1 MAEEILELKIDADVS
16 GAKQEVAELKDE
28 LKATKEEV
36 KQLNASNK
44 ELNESNEKL
53 ATSVLDIAQNYT
65 AMGGS
70 IRRVRGL
77 VGKLIPTF
85 KMLFKTIKLGIASTG
100 IGVLVIALGSIVTA
114 MASTTKGGKA
124 VKAIMNGI
132 GEVVNFLI
140 KPLQIAGDALL
151 GLFGVDDAPAVDVV
165 ADMKSEIESLN
176 QALGDI
182 QLQRIKNK
190 QTNREN
196 QKIVDDTTKSEEE
209 RLAALKENYELNK
222 KLNAEEL
229 ANVKVQ
235 VWKQGEVARLAKSA
249 YDWHVQQGAS
259 QETLNALKQ
268 AQITEENTL
277 LNLRKQMA
285 NLTDAQFIEETNYEN
300 AITQVKSFNIDN
312 EKDKELE
319 LAAIRKKARED
330 RIAGEKKVN
339 DIINKLTEELAISA
353 LKTDEEKELKK
364 LEFQNKKAKE
374 DIENSKADKKTKD
387 AALLL
392 LDEQY
397 KEKQAEIVKK
407 YDDEEQEKRDAESE
421 QLEKI
426 RNENLIALEE
436 DENEQARMKLAIQKA
451 ADIKAIED
459 LENRKELELEIDEK
473 YKRLEAEIDKKAKKE
488 QEERDKEAHDAKM
501 GMAMDGMNL
510 IQEIANFE
518 ADQAVAKDEEIE
530 RSQTRGAKIAKAVAL
545 AQAAI
550 SGTEGVINTFKS
562 AADSPLA
569 SVIPGYQF
577 IQAGLAAGFAA
588 QNIRKIAA
596 GEPPS
601 DTGGTSGVD
610 TTPAPAMMGGAFT
623 LGEAAAPEPVRAFV
637 VTDEMTSS
645 QAQLANIRRRAT
657 I

>member
-1 MAEEILELKIDADVS
+1 MSEEILELKIDADVS

-36 KQLNASNK
+36 KELNTSNK
-44 ELNESNEKL
+44 ALNESNESL
-53 ATSVLDIAQNYT
+53 AKSVLDIAQNYT
-65 AMGGS
+65 GMGGQ

-77 VGKLIPTF
+77 IGKLVPTF
-85 KMLFKTIKLGIASTG
+85 KNLFKTIKLGIASTG

-165 ADMKSEIESLN
+165 ADMKGEIESLN

-182 QLQRIKNK
+182 QLQQIKNK
-190 QTNREN
+190 QANREN
-196 QKIVDDTTKSEEE
+196 KEIVDDITQSEEV
-209 RLAALKENYELNK
+209 RLAALEEIYNLNK
-222 KLNAEEL
+222 QTNADNL
-229 ANVKVQ
+229 ANYKNQ
-235 VWKQGEVARLAKSA
+235 LYLQTEVARKAKSA
-249 YDWHVQQGAS
+249 YDWHVAEGAS
-259 QETLNALKQ
+259 TETLNNLKQ
-268 AQITEENTL
+268 IQVAEEGKL
-277 LNLRKQMA
+277 LNIKKQIA
-285 NLTDAQFIEETNYEN
+285 NLEDAQFVAEDNYEKE
-300 AITQVKSFNIDN
+300 ITQVKSYNLDN
-312 EKDKELE
+312 QKTKELE
-319 LAAIRKKARED
+319 LEAIRKQAREE

-364 LEFQNKKAKE
+364 LEFQNKKAIE

-397 KEKQAEIVKK
+397 KEKQALIVKK
-407 YDDEEQEKRDAESE
+407 YDDEEQAETDAEAE

-436 DENEQARMKLAIQKA
+436 DENEQARMKLEIQKA
-451 ADIKAIED
+451 ADIKAIEE
-459 LENRKELELEIDEK
+459 LTNRKELEKEIDEK
-473 YKRLEAEIDKKAKKE
+473 YKRLEAEIDKKAKADQK
-488 QEERDKEAHDAKM
+488 ERDQDLHDAKM

-530 RSQTRGAKIAKAVAL
+530 RSATRGAKIAKAVAL
-545 AQAAI
+545 AQATI

-562 AADSPLA
+562 AADSTLA

-601 DTGGTSGVD
+601 DTGATGGVD

-637 VTDEMTSS
+637 VTDEMTNS
-645 QAQLANIRRRAT
+645 QNQLANIRRRAT